1 MKDFLLDLMNEGVKI
16 NLEMVGN
23 DYTYQNVKI
32 LNVFSDSLLV
42 KDDENNL
49 YALVPFNAICS
60 VYYY

>member
-1 MKDFLLDLMNEGVKI
+1 MMDYLLDLMNEGVKI

-32 LNVFSDSLLV
+32 LAVFSDSLLI

-49 YALVPFNAICS
+49 YALVPFSAICS